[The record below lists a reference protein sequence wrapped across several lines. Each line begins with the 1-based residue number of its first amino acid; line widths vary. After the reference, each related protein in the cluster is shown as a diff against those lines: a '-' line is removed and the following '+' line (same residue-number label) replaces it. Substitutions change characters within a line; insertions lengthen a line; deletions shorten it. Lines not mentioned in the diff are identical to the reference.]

1 MKETSSRGRTVSHC
15 KRLSLIAGTTGPV
28 KQPAKQCGVNG
39 EFGADLP
46 FYRRQNSDGPSS
58 WSLTIRFA
66 MQKVELTN
74 RLGFDDLTAP
84 EWRPFIGNNQ
94 STINRKPD
102 RTVKPKSNNLRLLII

>member
-1 MKETSSRGRTVSHC
+1 MRSVAIERTRCRFRRVSSRGPQSRKMKETSSHGRTVSHC

-84 EWRPFIGNNQ
+84 EWRPFI
-94 STINRKPD
+94 
-102 RTVKPKSNNLRLLII
+102 